1 MPTHYHI
8 GELSSRTGRSIHAIR
23 WYEAQGLIPGVIR
36 DAGGRRVYNERHQGW
51 LELMERLRRT
61 GMSIRQMR
69 EYTSLVK
76 QGRGTLKQRREL
88 LAVHRAKVEETIA
101 EWTVAL
107 RLLDS
112 KLDFYGEWLASGERP
127 QLNPSERSGMAPVSK
142 ARKAPK
148 RPARKARAAPA

>member
-76 QGRGTLKQRREL
+76 QGRGSLKQRREL
-88 LAVHRAKVEETIA
+88 LAAHRAKVEETIA
-101 EWTVAL
+101 DWTVAL
-107 RLLDS
+107 ELLDR
-112 KLDFYGEWLASGERP
+112 KLDFYGEWLATGERP
-127 QLNPSERSGMAPVSK
+127 RLDPS
-142 ARKAPK
+142 ARGGAVPLAK
-148 RPARKARAAPA
+148 RPAKKPKGARS

>member
-76 QGRGTLKQRREL
+76 QGRGTLRQRREL
-88 LAVHRAKVEETIA
+88 LAAHRAKVEETIA
-101 EWTVAL
+101 DWTVAL
-107 RLLDS
+107 RLLDR

-127 QLNPSERSGMAPVSK
+127 RVDPNMRTGA
-142 ARKAPK
+142 APK
-148 RPARKARAAPA
+148 RLAKKPRGARS